1 MFVEKLVSTPRSGFE
16 GFLIKIQAFMHFTLI
31 VQRKEIASVASQRGN
46 SNPRAIK
53 EVENRGDK
61 LRAENQ
67 MTKTAVNKQNN
78 RIIKILAEM
87 LCPAEQISA
96 VRVFISVN

>member
-1 MFVEKLVSTPRSGFE
+1 M
-16 GFLIKIQAFMHFTLI
+16 IKIQAFMHFILI

-67 MTKTAVNKQNN
+67 TTKTDVNKQNN
-78 RIIKILAEM
+78 CIIKILAEM